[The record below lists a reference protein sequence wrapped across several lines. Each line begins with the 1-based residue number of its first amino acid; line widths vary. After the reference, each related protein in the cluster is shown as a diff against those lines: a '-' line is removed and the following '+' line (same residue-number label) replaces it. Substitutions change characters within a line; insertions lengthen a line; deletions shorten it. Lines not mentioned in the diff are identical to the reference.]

1 MARSGRFEPDPRGI
15 GEVMRSQQ
23 VRRALRQ
30 VADAIEPRAQ
40 ALARAEVS
48 DEFAEAIYVEE
59 DIRPRGRPTA
69 RVIADRED
77 AESVEFGDTN
87 QDRRRILGR
96 AAQVG
101 PILQD
106 GG

>member
-1 MARSGRFEPDPRGI
+1 MARQGRFEPDPRGI
-15 GEVMRSQQ
+15 GQVMRSAQ

-30 VADAIEPRAQ
+30 VAGAIEPRAKS
-40 ALARAEVS
+40 LARAEVS
-48 DEFAEAIYVEE
+48 EEFAEAIYVEE
-59 DIRPRGRPTA
+59 DTRPRGRPTA

-77 AESVEFGDTN
+77 GEAVEFGDN
-87 QDRRRILGR
+87 AQERRRILGR

>member
-1 MARSGRFEPDPRGI
+1 MPRNRFEPDPRGI
-15 GEVMRSQQ
+15 GKVMRSRK
-23 VRRALRQ
+23 VRRALRT
-30 VADAIEPRAQ
+30 VADQVEPRAK

-48 DEFAEAIYVEE
+48 DDFADAIYVEE
-59 DIRPRGRPTA
+59 DTRPKGRPTA

-77 AESVEFGDTN
+77 AEAIEFGDTN
-87 QDRRRILGR
+87 RERRRILGR
-96 AAQVG
+96 AAQTG